1 MATAWDERPAWGA
14 TEQREPLCSPE
25 LSSRKAKLVSS
36 SGGGREGREPERH
49 PAEQLWVLS
58 VRAGHQNSSQNHP
71 KAAPPS
77 DGEGSAECS
86 QLGLRQLWCR
96 SGEGFHGEAAQH
108 GEDGATP
115 PSLALAAHPQCHAVR
130 TLSAPSSIGDCLA
143 LLTFPLQPAEGQQ
156 LSSSRELGETPAG
169 SRSSNPNLNPGRT

>member
-58 VRAGHQNSSQNHP
+58 VRAGHQNSSWIIPRQLHHRMGRG
-71 KAAPPS
+71 ALSAPSWGS
-77 DGEGSAECS
+77 DSSGADQVKDFMVR
-86 QLGLRQLWCR
+86 QLSTVRMGLRLPAWLW
-96 SGEGFHGEAAQH
+96 QH
-108 GEDGATP
+108 IHNATQ
-115 PSLALAAHPQCHAVR
+115 SEHF
-130 TLSAPSSIGDCLA
+130 SAPSSIGDCLA

-156 LSSSRELGETPAG
+156 RSSSRELGETPAG